1 MRKTIKNT
9 AHQSVWL
16 RERPAQIVRVREAE
30 LMREIITRI
39 TVDHILFVMFWWR
52 SLMVLLKR
60 EDS

>member
-9 AHQSVWL
+9 IHQSL
-16 RERPAQIVRVREAE
+16 LLSESLAQMVRVRETE

-60 EDS
+60 EES